1 MVVLHGGGGVE
12 PGQAVAGLDLVT
24 VVRPSVVEVMAEAG
38 DDHGQAL
45 DLPELLP
52 PGGVGDDREH
62 QLTDVEGMTPVVV
75 GHTSV
80 ISPDRAQPSRNKI
93 E

>member
-1 MVVLHGGGGVE
+1 MAAALAAAL
-12 PGQAVAGLDLVT
+12 AVTASWLCVWN
-24 VVRPSVVEVMAEAG
+24 VHNVRKLRNARNANIDRNTFPLLSP
-38 DDHGQAL
+38 Q
-45 DLPELLP
+45 LLP

>member
-1 MVVLHGGGGVE
+1 MGSASSSPVV
-12 PGQAVAGLDLVT
+12 Q
-24 VVRPSVVEVMAEAG
+24 VVAEAG
-38 DDHGQAL
+38 NHQGQTL
-45 DLPELLP
+45 DLPQLLP

-93 E
+93 ELYICMNHG